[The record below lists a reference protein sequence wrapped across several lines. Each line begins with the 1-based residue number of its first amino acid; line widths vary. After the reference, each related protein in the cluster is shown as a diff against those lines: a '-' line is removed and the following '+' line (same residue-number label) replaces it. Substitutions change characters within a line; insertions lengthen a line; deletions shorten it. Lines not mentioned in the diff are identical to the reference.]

1 MKDEKKQSPQPGT
14 LERKLI
20 KRTLAGDNTAFTELM
35 KQYYRIYFALALRY
49 THDLSKAED
58 VLQDGWMEIYQ
69 SLPTLENPDK
79 FGSWGYT
86 IIRRKCIKD
95 FKNIL
100 DESKAMM
107 NYTQEQK
114 VKNSLEHRIV
124 SAGMKHEQI
133 VKAISELPR
142 TQREIVVLHFYHE
155 MNCDEISERLDLPL
169 NTVYVYIHR
178 AKQQL
183 KVLLKGLK

>member
-1 MKDEKKQSPQPGT
+1 MKDDKKESSLPGT

-69 SLPTLENPDK
+69 SLPSLENPDK

-95 FKNIL
+95 FKDIKE
-100 DESKAMM
+100 ESKAMM

-114 VKNSLEHRIV
+114 IKSSLENRVV
-124 SAGMKHEQI
+124 SAGTKQEQI

-142 TQREIVVLHFYHE
+142 AQREIVVLHFFQE

-178 AKQQL
+178 AKLQL
-183 KVLLKGLK
+183 KELLKELK